1 MKRILGVLV
10 FTWLLSASPV
20 FAASAT
26 GGETRLKDL
35 SRARDER
42 ANALVGYGLVTGLA
56 GTGDNPT
63 NRLTGQTISNVLQ
76 NMGVNI
82 PQQSLRSR
90 NVAAVMVTGS
100 LPRYAQS
107 GDLVDVN
114 VTSIGD
120 ARSLV
125 GGTLLMTPLKAAN
138 GEVFALAQGALSIG
152 GYKYDLNGNVVQKNH
167 PTAGNIPNG
176 ATVERGTPT
185 RVAALGASVEYV
197 LFEPDLM
204 TVTRIVDAINVA
216 YGGGRARVVDP
227 GRYEVALPEQ
237 DRSRAYEFLAK
248 VESLVIAP
256 DQRARV
262 VVNERTGTVVSGG
275 DVRISQTTIS
285 HGDLVVAITT
295 DYTVSQPT
303 VFGRS
308 SSPSISTVVVPNTRI
323 DVAEK
328 EPVSVNLPTDTTVA
342 ELVTALNRVKAS
354 SRDVITILQGL
365 KTAGAL
371 HAELVIQ

>member
-1 MKRILGVLV
+1 
-10 FTWLLSASPV
+10 
-20 FAASAT
+20 
-26 GGETRLKDL
+26 
-35 SRARDER
+35 
-42 ANALVGYGLVTGLA
+42 
-56 GTGDNPT
+56 
-63 NRLTGQTISNVLQ
+63 
-76 NMGVNI
+76 
-82 PQQSLRSR
+82 
-90 NVAAVMVTGS
+90 
-100 LPRYAQS
+100 
-107 GDLVDVN
+107 
-114 VTSIGD
+114 
-120 ARSLV
+120 
-125 GGTLLMTPLKAAN
+125 
-138 GEVFALAQGALSIG
+138 
-152 GYKYDLNGNVVQKNH
+152 
-167 PTAGNIPNG
+167 
-176 ATVERGTPT
+176 
-185 RVAALGASVEYV
+185 LGASVEYV

-204 TVTRIVDAINVA
+204 TVTRIVDAINAA

-227 GRYEVALPEQ
+227 GRYEVALLEQ

-354 SRDVITILQGL
+354 SRDVITVLQGL